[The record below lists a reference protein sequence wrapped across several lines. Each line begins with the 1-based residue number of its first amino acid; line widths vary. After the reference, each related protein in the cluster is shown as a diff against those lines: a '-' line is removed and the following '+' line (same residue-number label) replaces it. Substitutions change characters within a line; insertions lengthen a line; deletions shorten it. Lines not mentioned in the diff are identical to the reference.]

1 MFHHITGQGCIHHRP
16 FIYHHS
22 TPVCLE
28 PAVVRA
34 IPINIMDLWVD
45 VFLSTLGVAVIYML
59 ICAFFSPFILLL
71 FFSQCRREPYATY
84 KSELGVCEA

>member
-1 MFHHITGQGCIHHRP
+1 MFHHITGQGSIHTHWS

-28 PAVVRA
+28 PAAARA

-45 VFLSTLGVAVIYML
+45 VFLSTLSVAVIYML
-59 ICAFFSPFILLL
+59 ICIIYLFIYFLLL
-71 FFSQCRREPYATY
+71 FFS
-84 KSELGVCEA
+84 